1 MESHVNE
8 VLAALRDPMGVP
20 LYPVVFQLLM
30 VLTFALHILF
40 VNFVVG
46 GLLIS
51 LWGRFRR
58 AERWQRLSATTAR
71 IATIS
76 VSFAVLI
83 GVAPLLFVQVI
94 YDPF

>member
-58 AERWQRLSATTAR
+58 AERWHPAR
-71 IATIS
+71 GAPRS
-76 VSFAVLI
+76 RARPAAVMA
-83 GVAPLLFVQVI
+83 VRSRRTSWWRRRCT
-94 YDPF
+94 